1 MQFQETAEILICWNC
16 AYLIVNGDCLECVAL
31 ETNGV
36 GVHTSA
42 GRSGK
47 ACTHGPD
54 ASCAGWEIS
63 VGEEDSGYALRTCWS
78 CGQEQMSDQW
88 CNATAFMMTAEHWVR
103 QGRALVLLARA
114 EREQHGSRA
123 VVAGLLARVS
133 EYVRLAV
140 NARRYATEYLSG
152 TSI

>member
-1 MQFQETAEILICWNC
+1 MQFQETAEVLICWNC
-16 AYLIVNGDCLECVAL
+16 ANLIANGDCIECITMDANTGNAPKV
-31 ETNGV
+31 
-36 GVHTSA
+36 
-42 GRSGK
+42 
-47 ACTHGPD
+47 CPHGPD
-54 ASCAGWEIS
+54 ESCAGWEIS

-103 QGRALVLLARA
+103 QGRALLLLARA

-123 VVAGLLARVS
+123 VVADLLARVS

-152 TSI
+152 TSS